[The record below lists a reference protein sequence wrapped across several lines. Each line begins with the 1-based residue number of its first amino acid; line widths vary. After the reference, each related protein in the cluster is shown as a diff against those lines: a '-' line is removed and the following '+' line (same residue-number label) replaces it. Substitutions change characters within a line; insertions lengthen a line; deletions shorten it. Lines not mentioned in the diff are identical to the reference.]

1 MQVEK
6 TINNY
11 YSITINQNADTM
23 PADNTEYQ
31 LDNISLMLL
40 QALKHMSSSNKLKVL
55 DYMIELS
62 EKGRS

>member
-1 MQVEK
+1 MEK

-40 QALKHMSSSNKLKVL
+40 QALKHMSSNNKLKVL

>member
-23 PADNTEYQ
+23 PADIAEYQ

>member
-1 MQVEK
+1 MEK

-40 QALKHMSSSNKLKVL
+40 QALKHMSSSNKLKIL

>member
-11 YSITINQNADTM
+11 YLITINADTM
-23 PADNTEYQ
+23 PTDNTEYQ

-55 DYMIELS
+55 DYMIEL
-62 EKGRS
+62 

>member
-1 MQVEK
+1 
-6 TINNY
+6 
-11 YSITINQNADTM
+11 M
-23 PADNTEYQ
+23 PTDNTEYQ

>member
-23 PADNTEYQ
+23 PTDNTEYQ

>member
-40 QALKHMSSSNKLKVL
+40 QALKHMSSNNKLKVL